1 MELSTPWSAAAC
13 RRAVWE
19 RPLCKNAYVIAF
31 TILYPRTD
39 DLTFDMDYYTSSH
52 MPMLAE
58 CLGDSCRGWG
68 AAAIAEGKYAVMGWA
83 MVTSRAELDAT
94 RNEHGAKMRADVAN
108 YTNVQPD
115 VLIGEITGGSD

>member
-1 MELSTPWSAAAC
+1 M
-13 RRAVWE
+13 
-19 RPLCKNAYVIAF
+19 IAF

-39 DLTFDMDYYTSSH
+39 DVECSTWSYYTSSH

-58 CLGDSCRGWG
+58 CLGDSCRGRG
-68 AAAIAEGKYAVMGWA
+68 AAAIAEGKYAAMGWA

-94 RNEHGAKMRADVAN
+94 LNEHGAKIRADVVN

-115 VLIGEITGGSD
+115 VFIGEITGGSD